1 MEDATTYYRWTREE
15 EAQLMDLAEHYVCKK
30 GVKKWQA
37 IAEQMGARRTAT
49 ATQARYAA
57 LKKLTVD
64 PPEAIVVVEAV
75 AEPMPEPVP
84 EPSQEEP
91 DDTARA
97 NTAFIELREMA
108 YAVATALGKGRAE
121 GVYQHALSIELQEKN
136 IQHTMEEV
144 ITIPYKGVTV
154 GHERADIHIYNPS
167 FPSVLELKATN
178 CPIQPKEHWQVISYM
193 RALKRSFGAVIN
205 FNQSPKG
212 QLQMDCIVLSEDDKP
227 FLWDPDTGS
236 VIGEPLNDYE
246 A

>member
-1 MEDATTYYRWTREE
+1 MDDTTTYYRWTREE
-15 EAQLMDLAEHYVCKK
+15 ELRLMELAKNYVCRK

-37 IAEQMGARRTAT
+37 IAEQMGSRRTAM

-57 LKKLTVD
+57 LKKPIAD
-64 PPEAIVVVEAV
+64 PPEIIVP
-75 AEPMPEPVP
+75 AESTADPVP
-84 EPSQEEP
+84 DEQR
-91 DDTARA
+91 DDTHRA

-108 YAVATALGKGRAE
+108 QAVAAALGKGRAE
-121 GVYQHALSIELQEKN
+121 GVYQHAMSVELQEKN

-154 GHERADIHIYNPS
+154 GHERADIHIYSPS

-178 CPIQPKEHWQVISYM
+178 APIQPKEHWQVISYM

-205 FNQSPKG
+205 FNQSPRTPI
-212 QLQMDCIVLSEDDKP
+212 QMDCIVLSVDDKP

-236 VIGEPLNDYE
+236 TIGEPLNDYE

>member
-1 MEDATTYYRWTREE
+1 MDDSTTYYRWTREE
-15 EAQLMDLAEHYVCKK
+15 EAQLIELAEHYVCKK

-37 IAEQMGARRTAT
+37 IAEQMGSRRTAT
-49 ATQARYAA
+49 ATQTRYAA
-57 LKKLTVD
+57 LKKLTAD
-64 PPEAIVVVEAV
+64 PPEIIVPV
-75 AEPMPEPVP
+75 EPVP
-84 EPSQEEP
+84 VAEEQR
-91 DDTARA
+91 DDTQRA
-97 NTAFIELREMA
+97 NTAFIELRDMA
-108 YAVATALGKGRAE
+108 QAVASALGKGRAE

-212 QLQMDCIVLSEDDKP
+212 QLQMDCIVLSVDDKP
-227 FLWDPDTGS
+227 FLWDPDTGA

-246 A
+246 E

>member
-1 MEDATTYYRWTREE
+1 MEDATSYYRWTREE
-15 EAQLMDLAEHYVCKK
+15 EAQLVELAENYVCKK

-37 IAEQMGARRTAT
+37 IAEQMGSRRTAT
-49 ATQARYAA
+49 ATQARYSA
-57 LKKLTVD
+57 LKKLTAD
-64 PPEAIVVVEAV
+64 PPEAIVPVVA
-75 AEPMPEPVP
+75 APEPVP
-84 EPSQEEP
+84 VAEDYR
-91 DDTARA
+91 DDTQRA
-97 NTAFIELREMA
+97 NIAFIELRDMA
-108 YAVATALGKGRAE
+108 HAVAAALGKGRAE
-121 GVYQHALSIELQEKN
+121 GVYQHALSVELQEKN